1 VSVANCVHRSVTAQ
15 RRPVAL
21 APVLHKVISGRLVQ
35 HRNLGPASISS
46 SQHLRVNLSAQV
58 CRGQI
63 HEQHARAGPGY
74 LTTETRS
81 HSATENSD
89 CRLIPRFGFSP
100 RDMHAPPRNYL
111 TSNPLV
117 LRLCRTE
124 GLPLQFS
131 LGSASQRN
139 EGTLF
144 ASSLGSTNS
153 EYRERTFQCS
163 EGRRNG
169 NTEIIL
175 GIINGSTTLGGK
187 PVEYAYGI

>member
-1 VSVANCVHRSVTAQ
+1 MVVAVFGGVTA
-15 RRPVAL
+15 PGPLLAL
-21 APVLHKVISGRLVQ
+21 PD
-35 HRNLGPASISS
+35 
-46 SQHLRVNLSAQV
+46 
-58 CRGQI
+58 
-63 HEQHARAGPGY
+63 
-74 LTTETRS
+74 TTETRS

-100 RDMHAPPRNYL
+100 RDLHAPPRNYL

-117 LRLCRTE
+117 LRLYRTE

-144 ASSLGSTNS
+144 ESSLGSTDS
-153 EYRERTFQCS
+153 KYRERTFQCS

-175 GIINGSTTLGGK
+175 GIRNGSTTLGGK
-187 PVEYAYGI
+187 PVEYAYGIESVPQQIELEYYHVSSASV